1 MGGFFRR
8 CRPPR
13 IRVQCEFRL
22 GCTIQHTRSHLAPSP
37 SGRVLLSSQHVAK
50 MMGELFALKNQAG
63 AVGHSNEGR
72 NPVANQVNL
81 EFDTLDTP
89 DVFWEFE
96 EAAS

>member
-1 MGGFFRR
+1 MSATSHPRAVRIPVRVHDPAHTFTPRSIAVRPCAPEQPARR
-8 CRPPR
+8 
-13 IRVQCEFRL
+13 EDD
-22 GCTIQHTRSHLAPSP
+22 
-37 SGRVLLSSQHVAK
+37 
-50 MMGELFALKNQAG
+50 GELFALKNQAG